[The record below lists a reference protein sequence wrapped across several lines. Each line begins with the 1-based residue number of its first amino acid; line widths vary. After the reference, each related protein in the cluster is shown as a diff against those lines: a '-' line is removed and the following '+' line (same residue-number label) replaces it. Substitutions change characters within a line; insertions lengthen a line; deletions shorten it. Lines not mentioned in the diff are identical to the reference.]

1 LRVSLFGTIIDTSTG
16 ENEMQDY
23 IESDVTEEILA
34 IAEELEYNRMC
45 AEWNLFNNQECEF
58 DV

>member
-1 LRVSLFGTIIDTSTG
+1 
-16 ENEMQDY
+16 MQDY
-23 IESDVTEEILA
+23 IESNVTEEILA

-45 AEWNLFNNQECEF
+45 AEWALVNNQECEF

>member
-1 LRVSLFGTIIDTSTG
+1 LRVFLFGTIIDTSTG

>member
-1 LRVSLFGTIIDTSTG
+1 MLNF
-16 ENEMQDY
+16 

-34 IAEELEYNRMC
+34 IAEELEYNRKC
-45 AEWNLFNNQECEF
+45 EEWESFNNQECEF

>member
-1 LRVSLFGTIIDTSTG
+1 
-16 ENEMQDY
+16 MQDY

-34 IAEELEYNRMC
+34 IAEELEYNYKC
-45 AEWNLFNNQECEF
+45 DEWALFNNQECEF

>member
-1 LRVSLFGTIIDTSTG
+1 
-16 ENEMQDY
+16 MQDY

-34 IAEELEYNRMC
+34 ITEEMGILLEYNRMW
-45 AEWNLFNNQECEF
+45 AEWDLFNNQECEF

>member
-1 LRVSLFGTIIDTSTG
+1 
-16 ENEMQDY
+16 MQDY

>member
-1 LRVSLFGTIIDTSTG
+1 
-16 ENEMQDY
+16 MQDY
-23 IESDVTEEILA
+23 IESDITEEILA

-45 AEWNLFNNQECEF
+45 REWDLFNNQECEF